1 MSVGGSDVERHL
13 KPEFVF
19 LNQADILATGVGMVE
34 ALEETEKVLELH
46 ARGAVNLPAKVV
58 LDLGEMERGR
68 INALPAHVGGD
79 YDACGVKWVA
89 GFPGNPTQY
98 GIPRANALIILNDS
112 WTGMPL
118 AVMDGTY
125 ISAMRTGAVTGVGAK
140 YLARQDSSVVA
151 MIGNGPQAYTQLQA
165 LCAVLPHLQEVR
177 AYDISRDV
185 SQLFADF
192 AIGELHLQ
200 ARAMESAKDAV
211 VGADVVVTVTVADEP
226 IVEDAWLKE
235 GYYFAHVG
243 SNQEEEEQVI
253 LNAHKIVVDDWDS
266 VLHRVTPSLAQMY
279 LKGSLKRDR
288 IYADIGE
295 IIIGQKRGRESAGE
309 NIFFSPIGMGSED
322 IALAHRVYGAAK
334 AKGLGVTLALW
345 DGKPAF
351 RGVVS

>member
-1 MSVGGSDVERHL
+1 MERHL

-19 LNQADILATGVGMVE
+19 LNQANILATGVGMVE
-34 ALEETEKVLELH
+34 ALEETEKVLGLH
-46 ARGAVNLPAKVV
+46 GRGAVNLPAKVV

-89 GFPGNPTQY
+89 GFPRNPSQY

-140 YLARQDSSVVA
+140 YLARKDSSVVA
-151 MIGNGPQAYTQLQA
+151 IIGNGPQAYTQIQA
-165 LCAVLPHLQEVR
+165 LCEVLPGLAEVR
-177 AYDISRDV
+177 AYDISSTV
-185 SQLFADF
+185 SESFVEF
-192 AIGELHLQ
+192 VSGEMGLRGSAVAS
-200 ARAMESAKDAV
+200 ARDAV
-211 VGADVVVTVTVADEP
+211 IGADVIVTVTVADEP
-226 IVEDAWLKE
+226 IVKNDWLKD

-243 SNQEEEEQVI
+243 SNQEEEEDVI
-253 LNAHKIVVDDWDS
+253 LNAGKIVVDDWES

-279 LKGSLKRDR
+279 LNGRLARER
-288 IYADIGE
+288 IYGDIGE
-295 IIIGQKRGRESAGE
+295 IIAGKKRGRENDKE

-322 IALAHRVYGAAK
+322 IALAHRIYSVAK
-334 AKGLGVTLALW
+334 AKGLGVNLALW
-345 DGKPAF
+345 DGEPAF
-351 RGVVS
+351 RGVKS